1 VREPRSQA
9 PAFPRSQ
16 APAWERTCRGG
27 SPASRDGRRPE
38 AGASGADAFPS
49 WGLGTRKPLVFVSC
63 ICNNN
68 SSYSQCV
75 NLVPKPQLGNALVG
89 EAPRLP
95 VTGDGPKPG
104 LLAQTRSQAGA
115 WERGKN
121 PP

>member
-1 VREPRSQA
+1 MS
-9 PAFPRSQ
+9 
-16 APAWERTCRGG
+16 RG
-27 SPASRDGRRPE
+27 E
-38 AGASGADAFPS
+38 
-49 WGLGTRKPLVFVSC
+49 KVKQLVFVSC

-115 WERGKN
+115 WERGN
-121 PP
+121 RLFLFPVSVIITHLTVSA